1 MAYRFFCASSE
12 WIMSTEHITTN
23 GYQLDSPEQPKA
35 ADWYALRLLS
45 NYRLFLLVCI
55 TALFYLYPHQSVLG
69 QISPKLFHAT
79 LISYLVAGVIFNHL
93 IRVEKPDHDTQ
104 FYIQAYVD
112 IICITLLMHASGGI
126 QSGFG
131 ILLVANI
138 AIIGIFTTPRYTF
151 LFAAIAT
158 TAVLAQELYTG
169 LTFNYDSTSF
179 VKTGFTGMALF
190 AVAYVTSVVLQK
202 RFPYRSTS
210 EKLIDNFNQ
219 IEELNRHIIQ
229 QMESGIIVVDK
240 QWRVQLLNDSAISM
254 LDLDPDSSNEK
265 LLDICPQLHNALGN
279 WEKSP
284 FSGTKAFKSK
294 SHDSEL
300 LPYFRRIGKNAT
312 LISLEDYRLVA
323 EQVQQLKL
331 ASLGGLTA
339 SIAHEIRNPLAAI
352 NSSVQLLAENKTLD
366 ATDRRMLDIAERNC
380 GRVNKIIEDILQL
393 SRREKIHRETI
404 NLQSYLQDFIL
415 TLTEQ
420 GQISSNQIDLEISKD
435 MEISFDPLHLEQI
448 LNNLC
453 LNAQFHNPEKEDL
466 QLIITCE
473 IGAKN
478 NDANIIVSDNGKGIH
493 KNIIDEVFEPFY
505 TTSHNG
511 TGLGLFIIRELC
523 EINNARISYL
533 SQSIGAGFRIQT
545 ALTNRQG

>member
-1 MAYRFFCASSE
+1 MN
-12 WIMSTEHITTN
+12 TEQTIN
-23 GYQLDSPEQPKA
+23 GPLLRSPEQPKA

-69 QISPKLFHAT
+69 QASPKLFHIA

-93 IRVEKPDHDTQ
+93 IRIEKPDHDTQ

-138 AIIGIFTTPRYTF
+138 AIIGIFTIPRYTF

-158 TAVLAQELYTG
+158 TAVLAQELYSG
-169 LTFNYDSTSF
+169 LVFSYDSTSF

-190 AVAYVTSVVLQK
+190 AIAYVTSVVLQK
-202 RFPYRSTS
+202 RFPYRGASA
-210 EKLIDNFNQ
+210 KLIDNFKQ
-219 IEELNRHIIQ
+219 IEELNQHIIQ
-229 QMESGIIVVDK
+229 QMESGILVVDQ
-240 QWRVQLLNDSAISM
+240 QWRVQLINDSAVGM
-254 LDLDPDSSNEK
+254 LGLDSNNSSNEK
-265 LLDICPQLHNALGN
+265 LLDICPQLHIALGN

-284 FSGTKAFKSK
+284 FTGAKAFNSQP
-294 SHDSEL
+294 SGSEL
-300 LPYFRRIGKNAT
+300 LPHFRRIGKNAT
-312 LISLEDYRLVA
+312 LISLEDYRLIS

-352 NSSVQLLAENKTLD
+352 NSSVQLLAENETLD
-366 ATDRRMLDIAERNC
+366 ATDRRMLDIAERHC
-380 GRVNKIIEDILQL
+380 GRINKIIEDILQL
-393 SRREKIHRETI
+393 SRREKIHSETI
-404 NLQSYLQDFIL
+404 NLHSYLQHFVSSL
-415 TLTEQ
+415 TDHGQLSVDQIIVDVTE
-420 GQISSNQIDLEISKD
+420 D
-435 MEISFDPLHLEQI
+435 MEISFDPSHLEQI

-453 LNAQFHNPEKEDL
+453 LNAHFHNPDKDDL
-466 QLIITCE
+466 LLTISCQTT
-473 IGAKN
+473 GVN
-478 NDANIIVSDNGKGIH
+478 HDANIIVSDNGKGIDR
-493 KNIIDEVFEPFY
+493 KIVNEVFEPFY
-505 TTSHNG
+505 TTNHNG

-533 SQSIGAGFRIQT
+533 SQNIGAGFRIQT
-545 ALTNRQG
+545 ATPTRQN